1 MLKLKH
7 SPPQQHTHAHSLTHT
22 LLKLCFTFVLKSRAV
37 CCWVSGLACER
48 QSKYV
53 TTHKAET
60 AIAAVAGTTTT
71 ANLFCSLRKRSSSS
85 AAAEGSPSR
94 SAAVPAAAADSRHDS
109 RVSLARVCVC
119 VCSRDEQML
128 ESKYRSQSRYAQV
141 IVLAVIYLR
150 GVC

>member
-1 MLKLKH
+1 M
-7 SPPQQHTHAHSLTHT
+7 HTHTNTHSLTHT

-60 AIAAVAGTTTT
+60 AIAVVAGTTTT

-94 SAAVPAAAADSRHDS
+94 SAAVAAAVADSRHDS

-119 VCSRDEQML
+119 SRDEQMMK
-128 ESKYRSQSRYAQV
+128 SKYRSQSRYAQEMV
-141 IVLAVIYLR
+141 ISSDTYICVGCANLF
-150 GVC
+150 

>member
-7 SPPQQHTHAHSLTHT
+7 SPPQQHTHIHT
-22 LLKLCFTFVLKSRAV
+22 LIPTHSHIAKIVFHFRVEVS
-37 CCWVSGLACER
+37 CCLLLGFWFGCEM

-60 AIAAVAGTTTT
+60 AIAAVAGTTTAT
-71 ANLFCSLRKRSSSS
+71 TTGNLFCSLRKRSSSS

-94 SAAVPAAAADSRHDS
+94 SAAVAAAAVSLSRHDS
-109 RVSLARVCVC
+109 RVSLARVCA
-119 VCSRDEQML
+119 CSRDEQML
-128 ESKYRSQSRYAQV
+128 ESKYRSR
-141 IVLAVIYLR
+141 VLKYLR

>member
-94 SAAVPAAAADSRHDS
+94 SAAVPAAAAADSRHDS

-119 VCSRDEQML
+119 VL
-128 ESKYRSQSRYAQV
+128 EMSKCWKV
-141 IVLAVIYLR
+141 NIGHNHVMHK
-150 GVC
+150 